1 MHKLLILI
9 FIVMSATSFGQEVMV
24 QGKCIDI
31 NGKGIPAIRI
41 KVNEQTSAVY
51 TEDEGKFSFLANVG
65 DSIHLVCYSPN
76 FSVDRIIESRNF
88 YVSSATN
95 VIIPSIQFNI
105 KTQVVGQVDVIK
117 EVEKPFELKPLIV
130 ADWQTLPVMNI
141 ERALIYTTAA
151 SSNNELTSN
160 YNVRGGSYTENL
172 VYVNGFE
179 IYRPFLTRA
188 GQQEGMSFINSALVK
203 SLSFSGGG
211 FDARYGDKLSS
222 VLDIQYRSPDT
233 LKGSVMASMLGVE
246 ASFEQQLGK
255 RNNFSYMTGFRYRS
269 NGYFLNSLP
278 AKGSYNPVF
287 YDAQVLTNYI
297 INEKW
302 TWSVL
307 GHISSNN
314 YRFAPQTQETD
325 FGTAN
330 ESYAFTIYF
339 DGQEQSKFRTITGGT
354 KFNFKPNAK
363 TDLNFF
369 ASVFNTDEREYFDI
383 QGQYYINQLETDPS
397 KEEFGD
403 SIAVLGIG
411 TFLNHARNR
420 LKASIYSVYHTGS
433 RELFK
438 GFVNEDKTKFK
449 SKELLWGVQFQHND
463 FYDVLS
469 EWRMI
474 DSAGYSVPQGSAS
487 QVELL
492 ETIKGK
498 LNLQSEWISGHT
510 QFNQIWA
517 KTKKDY
523 PVSITKKYKD
533 DDKNTYKVT
542 YKDTMDNSTA
552 RWAVSIGTRAGYTS
566 VNNEFYVTPRG
577 SIMYYPRA
585 YMVKDSNIVRRN
597 MTVRF
602 STGLYYQPPFYRELR
617 TFAGSLNTSV
627 LAQKAYHAV
636 LGYDMFFNMWGR
648 ENPFK
653 FTSELYY
660 KYMWDVNP
668 YEVDNVRTRYFA
680 NNDAVAYAYGIDFT
694 MNGEFVR
701 GIESYFKLGLLS
713 TKEDLLFDQYTEYYN
728 AAGEVIRF
736 GISEDQTVVD
746 SAIVEPGFIPRPTD
760 QRLNIGILIQDQMP
774 GLEALSVQ
782 VGIQYGT
789 ALPYGPPDANR
800 YKDTLRSKS
809 YFRVDIGT
817 SYDFLYKKRE
827 KKTFWNK
834 NFTDAILSFEVYNL
848 LGINNV
854 MSKQWIQGVDG
865 TQYSVPNY
873 LTQRRFNLKLIFRF

>member
-1 MHKLLILI
+1 MA
-9 FIVMSATSFGQEVMV
+9 ATSFGQEVML
-24 QGKCIDI
+24 QGTCVDKE
-31 NGKGIPAIRI
+31 NKGIPGIRI
-41 KVNEQTSAVY
+41 RVNDASSAIY
-51 TEDEGKFSFLANVG
+51 SEDGGVFSVLAQVG
-65 DSIHLVCYSPN
+65 DSIHIECFYSVEN
-76 FSVDRIIESRNF
+76 LTISRDFIVRSVDNL
-88 YVSSATN
+88 T
-95 VIIPSIQFNI
+95 IPAIQFNV
-105 KTQVVGQVDVIK
+105 KTQVVGPVNVIH
-117 EVEKPFELKPLIV
+117 EIEKPFEIKPLII
-130 ADWQTLPVMNI
+130 ADWQTLPVMNV
-141 ERALIYTTAA
+141 ERALVYTTAA
-151 SSNNELTSN
+151 TSSNELTSN

-172 VYVNGFE
+172 VYVNGFQ

-203 SLSFSGGG
+203 SLRFSGGG

-222 VLDIQYRSPDT
+222 VLDIDYRNPDT
-233 LKGSVMASMLGVE
+233 LRGSVMASMLGVE
-246 ASFEQQLGK
+246 ASFEQQIGK
-255 RNNFSYMTGFRYRS
+255 RKNFNYMAGVRYRS

-278 AKGSYNPVF
+278 AKGAYNPVF
-287 YDAQVLTNYI
+287 FDGQFLTNYY

-302 TWSVL
+302 TWSL
-307 GHISSNN
+307 IGHYSNNN
-314 YRFAPQTQETD
+314 YRFTPQTQETD

-330 ESYAFTIYF
+330 EAYQFTIYF
-339 DGQEQSKFRTITGGT
+339 DGQEQTRFRTMMGGT
-354 KFNFKPNAK
+354 KFNFKPNNK

-369 ASVFNTDEREYFDI
+369 ATVFNTDEREYFDV
-383 QGQYYINQLETDPS
+383 QGQYFINELETDPS

-420 LKASIYSVYHTGS
+420 LKATIYSAYHTGS
-433 RELFK
+433 REIFK
-438 GFVNEDKTKFK
+438 GFVNQERTKFK
-449 SKELLWGVQFQHND
+449 SKELLWGVQYQHND

-469 EWRMI
+469 EWRLI
-474 DSAGYSVPQGSAS
+474 DSAGYSVPQGSSS

-523 PVSITKKYKD
+523 PVSIKKNFKD
-533 DDKNTYKVT
+533 ENRNKYSKTFV
-542 YKDTMDNSTA
+542 DTLESSTA
-552 RWAVSIGTRAGYTS
+552 RWALSIGTRAGYTS
-566 VNNEFYVTPRG
+566 VNNEFYFTPRG

-585 YMVKDSNIVRRN
+585 YMVKDSSIVRRD
-597 MTVRF
+597 MTIRF

-617 TFAGSLNTSV
+617 TFDGDLNTSV
-627 LAQKAYHAV
+627 KAQKAYHAV

-653 FTSELYY
+653 FTTELYY

-668 YEVDNVRTRYFA
+668 YEVENVRTRYFA
-680 NNDAVAYAYGIDFT
+680 NNDAIAYAYGVDFT

-701 GIESYFKLGLLS
+701 GIESYFKLGMMS
-713 TKEDLLFDQYTEYYN
+713 TKEDLLYDQYTEYYN
-728 AAGEVIRF
+728 AAGEAIIF

-746 SAIVEPGFIPRPTD
+746 SAVIEPGFIPRPTD

-774 GLEALSVQ
+774 GFEALSVQ
-782 VGIQYGT
+782 MGLQYGT
-789 ALPYGPPDANR
+789 ALPYGPPDDNR
-800 YKDTLRSKS
+800 YKDTLRIKS

-817 SYDFLYKKRE
+817 SYDFLYKKKE

-854 MSKQWIQGVDG
+854 LSKQWIQGVNG
-865 TQYSVPNY
+865 TQYAVPNY
-873 LTQRRFNLKLIFRF
+873 LTQRRFNLKLIVRF